1 MASEK
6 PHLRGK
12 MPWSFLAMAAFL
24 FVACDGG
31 SDSLT
36 SPDEDGSAKSSS
48 IATPKS
54 SSSETS
60 VPSSSVKSSSS
71 SVKYS
76 SSQKFSSSSK
86 KVQSSSSSQKFSSS
100 SKKVQSSSSSQK
112 FSSSSKPIQSSF
124 SHISCSSQDANDEE
138 SSSSVAVCKTE
149 TEDNCE
155 YGLLTD
161 ERDGQTYKTVKI
173 GTQWWMAENLNYG
186 DSVTTPSLKGN
197 SWCYENDE
205 EICAEAG
212 RLYTWT
218 AAVDTVKLANDAD
231 NPLDCS
237 SSEYCP
243 LPAKVQG
250 ICPDGWHLP
259 SVEELTGWFND
270 HNGSD
275 GLGFSVLPAGYV
287 LHKYVF
293 QSYGYRTYI
302 WSSSQSYNS
311 VQGRSSVHLSHNAIL
326 LYIDHADEY
335 ASLYNH
341 DKIYGYSVRCLKD

>member
-6 PHLRGK
+6 HHLRGK

-86 KVQSSSSSQKFSSS
+86 PIQSSSSHI
-100 SKKVQSSSSSQK
+100 SSSSQ
-112 FSSSSKPIQSSF
+112 
-124 SHISCSSQDANDEE
+124 DTNDEE

-161 ERDGQTYKTVKI
+161 ERDGQTYRTVKI

-218 AAVDTVKLANDAD
+218 AAVDTVKLANDVD
-231 NPLDCS
+231 NPLNCS

-259 SVEELTGWFND
+259 SVEELDTLISTAGGILIAGKILKSQTGWFND

-311 VQGRSSVHLSHNAIL
+311 VQGRSSVHLSLRAIL

-335 ASLYNH
+335 ANLYNH
-341 DKIYGYSVRCLKD
+341 EKIYGYSVRCIKD